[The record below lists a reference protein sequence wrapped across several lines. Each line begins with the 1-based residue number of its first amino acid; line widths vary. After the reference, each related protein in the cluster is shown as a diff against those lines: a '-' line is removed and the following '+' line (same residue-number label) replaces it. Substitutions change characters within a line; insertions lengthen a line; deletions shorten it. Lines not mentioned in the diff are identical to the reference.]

1 MLGVSRVFT
10 VQFQRYREGSGG
22 RDAAQGLER
31 RRRVAPRGGHGS
43 LGMLS
48 RFGATSSYRRRAE
61 RDATAHAAM
70 TPKTPPVEEA
80 LERAPLVPEF
90 ALGLLELELPLAL
103 EFEGDVALPL
113 AAELEMVAVGPG

>member
-1 MLGVSRVFT
+1 
-10 VQFQRYREGSGG
+10 
-22 RDAAQGLER
+22 
-31 RRRVAPRGGHGS
+31 
-43 LGMLS
+43 
-48 RFGATSSYRRRAE
+48 
-61 RDATAHAAM
+61 M

-80 LERAPLVPEF
+80 LERAPLVPE

>member
-1 MLGVSRVFT
+1 M
-10 VQFQRYREGSGG
+10 
-22 RDAAQGLER
+22 
-31 RRRVAPRGGHGS
+31 
-43 LGMLS
+43 GMLS

-70 TPKTPPVEEA
+70 TPKTPPMEA
-80 LERAPLVPEF
+80 LGRAPLVPVDGLE
-90 ALGLLELELPLAL
+90 LLELELPLAL